1 MSWPTRLHRPLRHW
15 LLLLKLKRAR
25 LRHRHR
31 HGIPQALNCQPVLQ
45 IVCKHLQ
52 DFQHRQSCEYLQVSQ
67 HHLALQRRL
76 CQQWLCLQRLP
87 GILSCS
93 ACQLLLS
100 CPPASRAPLLQVQGS
115 PCLRLGM
122 HRLGMHPLGMAAQGS
137 PCLRLGMHRLGMH
150 RLGMAAQ
157 CSPCLWLGMHRLG
170 MHRLEHC
177 LLRLDSPWPQQ
188 TGDGSSRR
196 SLPLPCRTK
205 VFATRRCLAQLPT
218 WHPRCRHGEDLHANL
233 CMIATWFA
241 E

>member
-122 HRLGMHPLGMAAQGS
+122 HRLGMH
-137 PCLRLGMHRLGMH
+137 
-150 RLGMAAQ
+150 
-157 CSPCLWLGMHRLG
+157 
-170 MHRLEHC
+170 RLEHC